1 MRSENLKK
9 KKKKRTAI
17 QMEDEKRFP
26 GGAMYQRKPKKTTS
40 EW

>member
-1 MRSENLKK
+1 MRSANKK
-9 KKKKRTAI
+9 KKKSILRYKWR
-17 QMEDEKRFP
+17 MKKGFP